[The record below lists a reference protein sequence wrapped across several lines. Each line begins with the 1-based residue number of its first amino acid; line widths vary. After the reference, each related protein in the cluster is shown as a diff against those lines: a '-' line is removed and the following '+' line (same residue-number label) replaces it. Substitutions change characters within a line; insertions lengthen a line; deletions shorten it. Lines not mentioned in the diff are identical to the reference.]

1 MSEETR
7 QPAQLPAAPE
17 GAPAAG
23 ARPRPETPP
32 APKFRRLAGESARAW
47 EAFTIYVEL
56 GATRSLRRV
65 AERLNKNETTV
76 NDWSGKYDWVERA
89 AAVDEAIARAKLQER
104 VKAEAA
110 QERKRVVRKGKLDRS
125 NYDIGRRLRHRALQ
139 MLEWP
144 LEETE
149 KEEVS
154 ISEDGQVLKKIIIQR
169 PLKWTFRD
177 MMVAAEVSDRLM
189 SMGLGVERGGRAVTG
204 AGDTHINVQ
213 VNLGTSSP
221 EERLRRARQHYLHT
235 LLPDRERYIDRLA
248 SAEPGQPRR
257 ELEQYVDRM
266 LVEWTAEDFRV
277 DAGALADAL
286 RADDPLNT
294 AINVT
299 PGTED

>member
-1 MSEETR
+1 
-7 QPAQLPAAPE
+7 
-17 GAPAAG
+17 
-23 ARPRPETPP
+23 
-32 APKFRRLAGESARAW
+32 
-47 EAFTIYVEL
+47 
-56 GATRSLRRV
+56 
-65 AERLNKNETTV
+65 
-76 NDWSGKYDWVERA
+76 
-89 AAVDEAIARAKLQER
+89 
-104 VKAEAA
+104 
-110 QERKRVVRKGKLDRS
+110 
-125 NYDIGRRLRHRALQ
+125 
-139 MLEWP
+139 
-144 LEETE
+144 
-149 KEEVS
+149 
-154 ISEDGQVLKKIIIQR
+154 
-169 PLKWTFRD
+169 
-177 MMVAAEVSDRLM
+177 
-189 SMGLGVERGGRAVTG
+189 
-204 AGDTHINVQ
+204 VQ